1 MSEQERKQ
9 KEMDSM
15 FARAKLD
22 ESSDEEEEQRGVAA
36 PDADD
41 W

>member
-1 MSEQERKQ
+1 
-9 KEMDSM
+9 MDSM